1 MNRQI
6 LSVFGLY
13 VYDKTLFDLL
23 QLPEGVSKETF
34 VDNLILE
41 LGEFETIYPDSEFM
55 KHAIG
60 AWSGKELRTW
70 DELYKTLNYE
80 YDPIS
85 NYDRTEEM
93 TYTKSGNG
101 KDSGSSESVDNA
113 IGKVAAYNSTDFEN
127 ANSAENSGNNSFE
140 NDREYSETFTHT
152 GNTRG
157 NVGVTTTQEMIEAQ
171 RDVVKFNIY
180 DYIIDSFKSRF
191 CVLVY

>member
-1 MNRQI
+1 MSRQI
-6 LSVFGLY
+6 LSIFGLY

-23 QLPEGVSKETF
+23 QLPEGVSKETL
-34 VDNLILE
+34 VNNLILE

-85 NYDRTEEM
+85 NYDRTEVM
-93 TYTKSGNG
+93 SYTKKGEG
-101 KDSGSSESVDNA
+101 LDIGASESAENA
-113 IGKVAAYNSTDFEN
+113 VGKVAAYNSADFEN
-127 ANSAENSGNNSFE
+127 ANSAENNGNNSYE
-140 NDREYSETFTHT
+140 TDREYCETFEHS

-171 RDVVKFNIY
+171 RNVVKFNIY
-180 DYIIDSFKSRF
+180 NYIIDSFKSRF